1 MNKWANLL
9 LILIGLH
16 CALPAFGN
24 EAESTNA
31 PPAEKSLKEL
41 MTDPVDGDLD
51 LSQWLGT
58 ASGILPVP
66 IIIAEPAVGYGGGL
80 ALLYFHDSIQNNAK
94 KMKEKNPD
102 GTKKTPPP
110 PSISGVAAIGTENGT
125 WGGAAF
131 HMGVWKEDTIRY
143 IGAAGYVSVNYDY
156 YTSSGQ
162 ALPVN
167 LDAAFLLQQA
177 TFRLGK
183 SNFFMGGNYKFLS
196 STASLETATIFDP
209 PLRGDDETLKS
220 GGLGGILAYD
230 SRDNIF
236 TPNRGLSSKAEWTHY
251 DSWLG
256 SDNQFDVL
264 NLKNRTWLPLTES
277 LVLGLRGDG
286 AFSGGDIPFYM
297 KPFILMRG
305 IPAMRYQGD
314 HVLTAEAEL
323 RWDFTQRW
331 SLLGFAGA
339 GWTAEDSLSDFGN
352 SDAIPAGG
360 FGFRY
365 LLAHM
370 FNLRT
375 GIDIGFSEE
384 DRAIYFT
391 IGSAWAL

>member
-1 MNKWANLL
+1 MNKLPALL
-9 LILIGLH
+9 MVLIGLH
-16 CALPAFGN
+16 CALPSFGN
-24 EAESTNA
+24 EAGTTNA
-31 PPAEKSLKEL
+31 PPAKKSMKEL
-41 MTDPVDGDLD
+41 MTDPVDGKFD

-58 ASGILPVP
+58 ASGVLPVP
-66 IIIAEPAVGYGGGL
+66 IVITEPAVGYGGGL

-102 GTKKTPPP
+102 GTKKNPPP

-125 WGGAAF
+125 WGGAGF

-143 IGAAGYVSVNYDY
+143 VGAAGYVSVNYDY
-156 YTSSGQ
+156 YTSLGR
-162 ALPVN
+162 AIPIN
-167 LDAAFLLQQA
+167 LDGAFLLQQA

-183 SNFFMGGNYKFLS
+183 SNFFMGGNYKFFS
-196 STASLETATIFDP
+196 ATADADAGIPLP
-209 PLRGDDETLKS
+209 PPAGNGEEVNT

-236 TPNRGLSSKAEWTHY
+236 TPNRGLSSKAEWSHF

-256 SDNQFDVL
+256 SDNQFDL
-264 NLKNRTWLPLTES
+264 LTLKNRTWLPLTES

-286 AFSGGDIPFYM
+286 AFSGGDTPFYM

-314 HVLTAEAEL
+314 HVLTAETEL
-323 RWDFTQRW
+323 RWDFTRRW

-339 GWTAEDSLSDFGN
+339 GWTADDSLSDFGN
-352 SDAIPAGG
+352 SDTHPAGG

-365 LLAHM
+365 LMANM

-375 GIDIGFSEE
+375 GIDVGFSEE
-384 DRAIYFT
+384 DRAIYF
-391 IGSAWAL
+391 IVGSAWAL